1 MENLAKNAFS
11 SFCSICWK
19 FFKQTQLQSP
29 ENSKNILF
37 LVLLSKMIIPEVI
50 KAVALIKITTVLQS
64 GLPNIVLQYYCSLKI
79 KIARAYWAKIII
91 AAFCF
96 TKK

>member
-1 MENLAKNAFS
+1 MLLQGIGKGKFCTIDTAFFPETELRATMKELQISPDTADNTS
-11 SFCSICWK
+11 SNH
-19 FFKQTQLQSP
+19 SP
-29 ENSKNILF
+29 
-37 LVLLSKMIIPEVI
+37 
-50 KAVALIKITTVLQS
+50 A

-79 KIARAYWAKIII
+79 KIAGAYWAKIII